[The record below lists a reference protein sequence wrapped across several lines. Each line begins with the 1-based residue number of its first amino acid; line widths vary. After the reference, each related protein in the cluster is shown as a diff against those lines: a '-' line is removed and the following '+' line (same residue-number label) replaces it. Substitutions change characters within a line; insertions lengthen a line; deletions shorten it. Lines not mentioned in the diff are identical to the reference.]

1 MEAYIQGN
9 ASREVTA
16 RLETALRE
24 DPEFRALFLEYLNV
38 DGALAA
44 HAAYDPAKE
53 NTVLREFPAP
63 WRRKPWMALAAGLA
77 VMGLAWWGVGSTR
90 AAYATVY
97 GSVGTPL
104 QPGAAVRTA
113 PMRFEKDAL

>member
-1 MEAYIQGN
+1 MKNDPRTEWMEAYIQGN
-9 ASREVTA
+9 ASREVTD

-53 NTVLREFPAP
+53 DTVLREFPA
-63 WRRKPWMALAAGLA
+63 
-77 VMGLAWWGVGSTR
+77 
-90 AAYATVY
+90 
-97 GSVGTPL
+97 
-104 QPGAAVRTA
+104 
-113 PMRFEKDAL
+113 